1 MKRRKIQ
8 MNETLRF
15 FLYLGVM
22 AGVTYLVR
30 MLPMVFFR
38 KKIRSRFVRS
48 FLYYVPYAV
57 LTVMTIPGIFYATGS
72 LASGIFGFAVAVIL
86 AILGRSLITVA
97 AGSALGVLIVEII
110 LKYLL

>member
-1 MKRRKIQ
+1 
-8 MNETLRF
+8 MNEILRF

-38 KKIRSRFVRS
+38 KKIKSRFVRS
-48 FLYYVPYAV
+48 FLYYIPYTV
-57 LTVMTIPGIFYATGS
+57 LTVMTVPGIFYSTGS
-72 LASGIFGFAVAVIL
+72 LASGIAGAAVAVLL
-86 AILGRSLITVA
+86 ALLGRSLLTVA

-110 LKYLL
+110 LKYVV